1 MPRLALGLLKVS
13 KHNFP
18 ADPSGR
24 MEQFALTVSQ
34 ADTLLRAKF
43 AGRPDVRM
51 LVAPEYFWSG
61 YGVIGRSVPQLGPI
75 AMGRDDKHSVYAG
88 LKKISKRAGSLV
100 LVAGSIF
107 YHKPGQ
113 ARAVAYNVCPVLR
126 NGRFL
131 LKQYKEF
138 DDGAAGKN
146 AGRFDYDMK
155 DSDPFFEVDGLG
167 VGLEVCG
174 EHGRLAT
181 WNATANRT
189 VELQILVSDG
199 SRFLPNNIVVRPG
212 GYAAQTDINGN
223 SVSVGVYPSGGPFDI
238 SNALPPDGISG
249 AQVNGGSVQTYA
261 LTL

>member
-18 ADPSGR
+18 ADPAGR
-24 MEQFALTVSQ
+24 MDEFALTVSQ

-43 AGRPDVRM
+43 GGAPDLRM

-61 YGVIGRSVPQLGPI
+61 YGVIGRTVPVLGPI
-75 AMGRDDKHSVYAG
+75 AMDRDDKHRIYGG

-113 ARAVAYNVCPVLR
+113 TRALAYNVCPVLR
-126 NGRFL
+126 RGSFL

-146 AGRFDYDMK
+146 AGRFGYDVK
-155 DSDPFFEVDGLG
+155 DSDPFFEVDGVG
-167 VGLEVCG
+167 VGLEICG

-181 WNATANRT
+181 WNANANRT
-189 VELQILVSDG
+189 VDLQILISDG
-199 SRFLPNNIVVRPG
+199 SRFLPANMVVRNG
-212 GYAAQTDINGN
+212 GFAIHTDMNGN
-223 SVSVGVYPSGGPFDI
+223 SVSAGVYPAGGPYTTAH
-238 SNALPPDGISG
+238 ALPPDGISG
-249 AQVNGGSVQTYA
+249 AQVNGGMVMTYS
-261 LTL
+261 LTI

>member
-24 MEQFALTVSQ
+24 MEEFGLTVAQ

-43 AGRPDVRM
+43 GGQPDVRM

-61 YGVIGRSVPQLGPI
+61 YGAIGRAVPQLGPI
-75 AMGRDDKHSVYAG
+75 AMDRDDKHRIYGG
-88 LKKISKRAGSLV
+88 LKKISKKAGSLV

-113 ARAVAYNVCPVLR
+113 TNAVAYNVCPVLR
-126 NGRFL
+126 NGSFL

-146 AGRFDYDMK
+146 AGRFDYDAK
-155 DSDPFFEVDGLG
+155 DSIPYFEVGGLG

-189 VELQILVSDG
+189 VDLQILISDG
-199 SRFLPNNIVVRPG
+199 SRFLPANMVVRHG
-212 GYAAQTDINGN
+212 GFAAHTDINGN
-223 SVSVGVYPSGGPFDI
+223 SVSVGVYPAGGPYTP
-238 SNALPPDGISG
+238 AHAVAPDGISG
-249 AQVNGGSVQTYA
+249 AQVNGGTVMTYA